1 MERTRQTNASVKSW
15 VCKLKAVQHK
25 GTQPL
30 HVVFFMSDY
39 MILFSFLFL
48 GSSFQLQMVY
58 FFVAF
63 QVLGAQKWARM
74 TNMRIGSILYIH
86 RIIEIHR
93 ITTTNTKTTT
103 RTTAAAAATI
113 TTTIYNDDD
122 DHHHNNSNKS
132 SNTNRNRRWH
142 KRSQSNSSSID
153 GAFNNIKRPDSWIK
167 NGTKESLGC
176 ASSNLSASSL
186 PPLFR
191 IRPWYITCLGPHDI
205 TPTWQTCGLGI
216 KPNVATKTT
225 ATISEDFPRMSI
237 LRREHVVSFNIP
249 QESLKMRHYLKS
261 CTTAACKWRHAW
273 NKKMLTVHMFPS
285 ICIYICIRYNFF
297 L

>member
-1 MERTRQTNASVKSW
+1 MERTRQTNASVKIMG
-15 VCKLKAVQHK
+15 LQ
-25 GTQPL
+25 TQSSATQRHSASPCRFL
-30 HVVFFMSDY
+30 HVWLHDSFF
-39 MILFSFLFL
+39 ISFLRQQFPVANGL
-48 GSSFQLQMVY
+48 LY

-103 RTTAAAAATI
+103 RTTAAAAAAATI

-205 TPTWQTCGLGI
+205 TPTWQTCGWG
-216 KPNVATKTT
+216 
-225 ATISEDFPRMSI
+225 SSRM
-237 LRREHVVSFNIP
+237 L
-249 QESLKMRHYLKS
+249 QQKQQQQ
-261 CTTAACKWRHAW
+261 
-273 NKKMLTVHMFPS
+273 
-285 ICIYICIRYNFF
+285 
-297 L
+297 